1 MPEAERIQEVKTGT
15 GTSGRAL
22 AAALIAAA
30 LAVAFIYPLLQIL
43 SRRCLDLPSYYIAG
57 KLALSGRNPYNPV
70 ELRMTAQA
78 LGMGT
83 LVYPYIYFPMLAL
96 IFMPLSLLDYQ
107 TVQIGW
113 FLLSQAFFWLS
124 PVLLC
129 AIDAACRPPGVPADR
144 RRSIALII
152 LLCLSYPLVSN
163 FVNGQVNTL
172 ILFLLCAFVLQ
183 LIRGFDVQA
192 GILLAIVAMIKP
204 QPLILF
210 PYLVLKRRFRAAMAA
225 LAAFVIGTAA
235 TASVIGWSNFRYYL
249 HEVLPT
255 FNMVQTS
262 FPPILIYAPPN
273 QSIHGFVFRLLHSTE
288 YSSGFGQWPHLI
300 RPAATAMVVLVFIV
314 SAWVLVRRQDGARC
328 LSAQAESKGAGAA
341 SIPAAQPDAEARRMF
356 RECAFLIVAS
366 ILLSPITWDHHLVI
380 LGIAGASLL
389 FTRPLPDFRR
399 MPGLALLIC
408 WIVIMI
414 PMMPFASIWT
424 GSPFAGLGISLKL
437 FAIAGF
443 WALLAAGFRSRSITG
458 SPDPLEHPDT

>member
-1 MPEAERIQEVKTGT
+1 MPLAKRTQERRSGT
-15 GTSGRAL
+15 GTPGRAI
-22 AAALIAAA
+22 AAVLIAAA
-30 LAVAFIYPLLQIL
+30 FVVAVIYPLVQVLN
-43 SRRCLDLPSYYIAG
+43 RRCLDLPSYYIAG
-57 KLALSGRNPYNPV
+57 KLALSGRNPYNPM

-78 LGMGT
+78 LGMGI
-83 LVYPYIYFPMLAL
+83 LVYFYIYFPMLAL

-113 FLLSQAFFWLS
+113 FLLSQTFFWLS

-129 AIDAACRPPGVPADR
+129 AIDAACRPPGVPADKR
-144 RRSIALII
+144 RITALII

-172 ILFLLCAFVLQ
+172 ILFLLCAFILQ
-183 LIRGFDVQA
+183 LIRGSDVQA
-192 GILLAIVAMIKP
+192 GVLLAIVAMIKP

-225 LAAFVIGTAA
+225 LAAFVLGTAA

-249 HEVLPT
+249 REVLPT

-273 QSIHGFVFRLLHSTE
+273 QSIHGFLFRLMHSTE
-288 YSSGFGQWPHLI
+288 YSRGFGQWPHLI
-300 RPAATAMVVLVFIV
+300 RPAATALVVLVLCV
-314 SAWVLVRRQDGARC
+314 SAWAMIRRQDGTRSQPDRLPLKHAG
-328 LSAQAESKGAGAA
+328 KGAG
-341 SIPAAQPDAEARRMF
+341 PAANPAQAQRMF
-356 RECAFLIVAS
+356 RECAFLIVTS
-366 ILLSPITWDHHLVI
+366 ILLSPITWDHHLVT

-389 FTRPLPDFRR
+389 FAQPLPGFRR
-399 MPGLALLIC
+399 WPGLALLIC
-408 WIVIMI
+408 WIVIMS

-443 WALLAAGFRSRSITG
+443 WALLAAGLRSRPITG